1 MSANAQDLPSNPAE
15 TNPLEG
21 WIVQLQA
28 GRSEALEPLIEH
40 TQARAWQIAYAILQ
54 NRQEVEDAMQDAYLL
69 VYQNIGQLREPKA
82 FWGWFKRILVHRC
95 LRLHKRAVTSELPE
109 EASLPPEDSEV
120 RLDIHDAFAKLSVS
134 DRTVLGLREVLDYTY
149 EEISQLLEV
158 PLTTVK
164 TRLYNARNRFCKFFA
179 RDIKGDNKR

>member
-28 GRSEALEPLIEH
+28 GQSEALEPLIEH
-40 TQARAWQIAYAILQ
+40 TQARAWQIAYSILQ

-179 RDIKGDNKR
+179 RDIKGDDKR